1 MECADSYE
9 WAKTNSAWRLKKL
22 LEGED
27 TYTELLRIYVGTS
40 QVRRKDAPKERDIVK
55 IKEDGGKGEM

>member
-1 MECADSYE
+1 M
-9 WAKTNSAWRLKKL
+9 
-22 LEGED
+22 EGED